1 MRTQLVDGL
10 LAHLLQDG
18 DSLIIEYIIIVYFL
32 FCGLIVVG
40 FFFVGRGYFSWVI
53 NTSRGFFGGYFVA
66 RLFSAV

>member
-18 DSLIIEYIIIVYFL
+18 DSLSVA
-32 FCGLIVVG
+32 G

-53 NTSRGFFGGYFVA
+53 NASRGFFGGYFVA
-66 RLFSAV
+66 GLFSAV